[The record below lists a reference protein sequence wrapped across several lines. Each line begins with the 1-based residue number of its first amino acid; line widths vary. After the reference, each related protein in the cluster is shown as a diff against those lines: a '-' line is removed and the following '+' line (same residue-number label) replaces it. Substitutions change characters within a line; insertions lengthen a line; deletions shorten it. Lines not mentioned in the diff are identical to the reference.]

1 MSIRETQFAAL
12 NKHGDQLA
20 IVNGK
25 FKPAISTAVKA
36 LSSGIA
42 GFEVEPDETGFLRH
56 LTSTSGLFNQA
67 FTGDVKAHAI
77 AFINSVSVSNALD
90 LGNITVDK
98 TNPVVEAMPF
108 GHRVMFNQTVTTS
121 NGTVLPVRGAT
132 VHIAMDANGKIFNVS
147 STLKHGRVMSVRGI
161 CSEAEALK
169 LATAMFGRLVTKLA
183 KTAGKDYA
191 RDLKGAIKTC
201 SHKIR
206 LVASENEGRL
216 DPVYEITLSTCEPRQ
231 HVEFLVKAKTREV
244 VHYQSKMHFSVANP
258 NANAALS
265 RIAAKCFLQIP
276 DPNKPINQQVVDYF
290 VDNLPDPK
298 VLFNQ
303 RYEMMVNEGGKW
315 VPVTAKADGTF
326 NYSPTGKER
335 DRFSAV
341 VAFIA
346 LNLQSEINE
355 GWGLKKQDRAIKVFI
370 NDPSSTD
377 NAYFDPE
384 NYEIHTLIGSGIKN
398 GGLNEMIGWDL
409 GVLWHENG
417 HHEVYLQCPGKDL
430 PGAQG
435 GACNEG
441 AAADVLGQMMMQYM
455 FALMFGKITK
465 QTLTVADIQKD
476 PRIIGLYAM
485 PPQGIRQ
492 QRNTASYPS
501 DVHNEVHDDG
511 LIVGGAMADA
521 LQGYVEHADV
531 ASGKISLADQLAN
544 FGKAGKLLL
553 ALVPTRSVK
562 FTDWRRCHITA
573 DQQLTGGANRPAI
586 EKAYDAHGIT
596 AGTTAPKPKTKGKG
610 KGKGTGRKTSPRR
623 R

>member
-1 MSIRETQFAAL
+1 MSNIRETQFAAL
-12 NKHGDQLA
+12 NSRSA
-20 IVNGK
+20 EPAVISGK
-25 FKPAISTAVKA
+25 FKPAINSAVKA
-36 LSSGIA
+36 LSTGFAGI
-42 GFEVEPDETGFLRH
+42 EVEPDASGFVRH
-56 LTSTSGLFNQA
+56 LTGANGLFSQT
-67 FTGDVKAHAI
+67 FGGDVKAHAV
-77 AFINSVSVSNALD
+77 AFIGSALVSKALD
-90 LGNITVDK
+90 LEHIDIDR

-108 GHRVMFNQTVTTS
+108 GHRVMFNQTVTLKDGS
-121 NGTVLPVRGAT
+121 VLPVRGAT
-132 VHIAMDANGKIFNVS
+132 VHVAMDANGKIFNVS
-147 STLKHGRVMSVRGI
+147 STLKHGRVMSIRGI
-161 CSEAEALK
+161 CSEAEAIA
-169 LATAMFGRLVTKLA
+169 LAKAKFGRLVTQLS
-183 KTAGKDYA
+183 KTAGKEYA

-206 LVASENEGRL
+206 LVASENDGRL
-216 DPVYEITLSTCEPRQ
+216 DPVYEVTLSTCEPRQ

-244 VHYQSKMHFSVANP
+244 VHYHSKMHFSVANP
-258 NANAALS
+258 KAQAALG

-290 VDNLPDPK
+290 VENLPDPK
-298 VLFNQ
+298 VLANE
-303 RYEMMVNEGGKW
+303 RYIMLVREGGKW

-326 NYSPTGKER
+326 NYSPSGKEQ

-341 VAFIA
+341 VAFVA

-355 GWGLKKQDRAIKVFI
+355 GWGLKKQDRAIQVFI
-370 NDPSSTD
+370 NDPSGTD

-384 NYEIHTLIGSGIKN
+384 NYEIHTLKGTGTKN

-417 HHEVYLQCPGKDL
+417 HHEVYLQCPAKDL
-430 PGAQG
+430 PGSQG

-465 QTLTVADIQKD
+465 QTLTVKDIQAD

-485 PPQGIRQ
+485 PPHGIRQ
-492 QRNTASYPS
+492 QRNTKTMA
-501 DVHNEVHDDG
+501 DLDGEVHDDG
-511 LIVGGAMADA
+511 EIVGGAMADA
-521 LQGYVEHADV
+521 LQGYVEHPDV
-531 ASGKISLADQLAN
+531 TSGKISLQDQLIN

-553 ALVPTRSVK
+553 ALAPTRSVK

-573 DQQLTGGANRPAI
+573 DQQLTGGANRAAI

-596 AGTTAPKPKTKGKG
+596 AGTATQPNTKTKGKG
-610 KGKGTGRKTSPRR
+610 KGRKTTPRR